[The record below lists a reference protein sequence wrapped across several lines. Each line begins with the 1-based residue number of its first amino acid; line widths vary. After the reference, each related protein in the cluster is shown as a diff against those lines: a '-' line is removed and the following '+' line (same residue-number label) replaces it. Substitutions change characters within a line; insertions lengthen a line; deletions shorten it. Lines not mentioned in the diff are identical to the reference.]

1 VTDSSPSFGGPA
13 PDPDLEERPDLA
25 RRRRLSDWRPARRD
39 IVSALAAMLSA
50 AVVGAPL
57 GWIWAHTAHRVDI
70 QAALNDNESAFGR
83 QTGVDLWFALLSL
96 IAGLLV
102 GLLVWWLS
110 RPADWPVPL
119 GLAIGGTGG
128 ALIAGAVGRAINSGI
143 PGLPPDATDLA
154 RVLLR
159 FQVRA
164 PGWYVV
170 YPAVALIVM
179 LVGMSLDPEQP
190 EPLLEPEPTSA
201 TDNALYSGEDSAR
214 RPTEANAEGSVEEP
228 TQRPDPSSG

>member
-1 VTDSSPSFGGPA
+1 MTDSSPAYGGPA
-13 PDPDLEERPDLA
+13 PDSEHPEEWSQDRP
-25 RRRRLSDWRPARRD
+25 RWNVSDWRPARRD
-39 IVSALAAMLSA
+39 VISALAAMVTA

-57 GWIWAHTAHRVDI
+57 GWIWAHTAHRVDV
-70 QAALNDNESAFGR
+70 QSALSDNEGAFSR

-102 GLLVWWLS
+102 GALVWWLS

-119 GLAIGGTGG
+119 GLAIGCTGG
-128 ALIAGAVGRAINSGI
+128 ALIAGAVGRAVNSGI

-154 RVLLR
+154 RDLLR
-159 FQVRA
+159 FQLRA

-179 LVGMSLDPEQP
+179 LVAMSLDPEH
-190 EPLLEPEPTSA
+190 PEPTSA
-201 TDNALYSGEDSAR
+201 PTSA
-214 RPTEANAEGSVEEP
+214 PTAERADAPAQEPAEQPEANS
-228 TQRPDPSSG
+228 D

>member
-1 VTDSSPSFGGPA
+1 MTDSSPSFGGPA
-13 PDPDLEERPDLA
+13 PARDPEAQPELG
-25 RRRRLSDWRPARRD
+25 RRWVLSDWRPARRD
-39 IVSALAAMLSA
+39 IVTAVAALLTA
-50 AVVGAPL
+50 AVAGAPL
-57 GWIWAHTAHRVDI
+57 GWIWAHTAHRVDV
-70 QAALNDNESAFGR
+70 QAALAGSESAFER
-83 QTGVDLWFALLSL
+83 QTGVDLWFALLSV
-96 IAGLLV
+96 IAGLLI

-128 ALIAGAVGRAINSGI
+128 ALIAGAIGRAINSG
-143 PGLPPDATDLA
+143 GLPHDATELA
-154 RVLLR
+154 RILLR

-190 EPLLEPEPTSA
+190 EPAREPEQ
-201 TDNALYSGEDSAR
+201 
-214 RPTEANAEGSVEEP
+214 RPEANS
-228 TQRPDPSSG
+228 D